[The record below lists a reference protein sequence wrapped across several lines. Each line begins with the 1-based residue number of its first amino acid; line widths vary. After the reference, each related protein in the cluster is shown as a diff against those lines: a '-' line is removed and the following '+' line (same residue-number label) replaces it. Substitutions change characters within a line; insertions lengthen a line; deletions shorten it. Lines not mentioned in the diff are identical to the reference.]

1 MPTGNALL
9 AQMSNTP
16 IIPNSLAFWGMGQ
29 MGIAIKGPDAIIY
42 IDPCL
47 SNVVEDLFG
56 SWWYRA
62 YPPPIEPDAVT
73 NATYHFASHEHTD
86 HFDPKTVEPLAK
98 ASPAARFVAS
108 GWCRDLMTAA
118 GISTDRMIF
127 PKALE
132 TVTLPGT
139 SIKLTPIPSAHYER
153 EYDEQK
159 GFRWLGFLIEW
170 NGVVFY
176 HSGDTIVHPGYV
188 ETLKSLPIADVAML
202 PINGRDWYRETLVN
216 ATGNL
221 LPEEAARL
229 AVEVGWGNVLAGHND
244 LYPNNTIP
252 MGSLAD
258 AFARYAPRLPYKFL
272 QPGELYYFVK

>member
-9 AQMSNTP
+9 AQMANTP
-16 IIPNSLAFWGMGQ
+16 IIPNSLALWGMGQ
-29 MGIAIKGPDAIIY
+29 MGIAIKGPDAILY

-47 SNVVEDLFG
+47 SNIVENRLGD
-56 SWWYRA
+56 WWYRA

-73 NATYHFASHEHTD
+73 NATYHLSSHEHID
-86 HFDPKTVEPLAK
+86 HFDPETVKPLAK
-98 ASPAARFVAS
+98 ASPSARFIAP
-108 GWCRDLMTAA
+108 GWSSDMFVEAEV
-118 GISTDRMIF
+118 STDRIII

-132 TVTLPGT
+132 PITLPGT
-139 SIKLTPIPSAHYER
+139 SAKLTVIPSAHYEK

-159 GFRWLGFLIEW
+159 GYRWFGYLIEW
-170 NGVVFY
+170 NGVTFY
-176 HSGDTIVHPGYV
+176 HSGDTIVYPGYV
-188 ETLKSLPIADVAML
+188 DTLKSLPIADVAML
-202 PINGRDWYRETLVN
+202 PVNGRDWYRETLVG

-229 AVEVGWGNVLAGHND
+229 AVEVGWGTVIAGHND

-252 MGSLAD
+252 MGSIAD
-258 AFARYAPRLPYKFL
+258 AFARFAPRQPYKIL